1 MVKVVESGDVFTAD
15 GELGNVTVTDTRSAL
30 RGVLEMLA
38 KHQAD
43 MFYTCFQIVADKY
56 GHSADEMVATIRA
69 DPRFE
74 QILSFPVLDDI
85 TRGPAVA
92 PAAAAE
98 PTKKKGKWSAEAK
111 ASAAAKRAAKKA
123 AGTPP
128 PEEELAAAPNVC
140 PMCQEEKPAQDED
153 GHCSYHCASGGGY
166 TVEGG
171 KAVLA
176 AVAEVVAA
184 VAEPPA
190 VPPTAPT
197 AQAQKKKFVV
207 KKKAEA

>member
-128 PEEELAAAPNVC
+128 PEELAAAPNVC

-166 TVEGG
+166 TVEGA

-190 VPPTAPT
+190 VEAAPT